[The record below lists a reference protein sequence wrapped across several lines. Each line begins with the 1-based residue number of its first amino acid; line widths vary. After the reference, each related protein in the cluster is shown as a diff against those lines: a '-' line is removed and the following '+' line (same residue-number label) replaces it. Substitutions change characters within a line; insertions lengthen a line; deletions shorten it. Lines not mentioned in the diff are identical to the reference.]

1 MKLLFFIGIVVVLG
15 FGCWALMIRMPGKS
29 YQGILPPLTG
39 AEETLRDQL
48 RRHVRK
54 LAGEIGERNLI
65 QYTAL
70 REAADYVH
78 HSFEQGFEQAGYGNV
93 ERQTYDVAPRSFFGL
108 SEVPEQPLA
117 CANLIAEIPGSEKP
131 AEIVVVGAHYDS
143 VEGSPGANDNA
154 TGVAAVLALARSFA
168 GKKPGRT
175 LRFLAFVNEE
185 PPYFQTPSM
194 GSLVYARRCQ
204 ERQENVVAMLSLE
217 TIGYYSDEPG
227 SQNYPAP
234 LGFFHPSK
242 GNFVA
247 VVGDTSSRR
256 LVRKVIRSFRGS
268 TSFPSQGAATFGS
281 LPGVGW
287 SDHWSFWQAGY
298 SGVMVTDT
306 ALYRYPYYHGA
317 LDTPDK
323 IDYDRLARLVVGIER
338 VIDELAAVRN
348 D

>member
-1 MKLLFFIGIVVVLG
+1 MKLFFFIGIVVVLG
-15 FGCWALMIRMPGKS
+15 FCCWALMIRMPGKS
-29 YQGILPPLTG
+29 YQGPLPPLTA
-39 AEETLRDQL
+39 AEETFRDQL

-78 HSFEQGFEQAGYGNV
+78 HSFEQAGYDV

-131 AEIVVVGAHYDS
+131 AEIVVVGAHFDS

-194 GSLVYARRCQ
+194 GSLVYAKRCQ

-234 LGFFHPSK
+234 LGFFYPSK

-256 LVRKVIRSFRGS
+256 LVRKLIRSFRES
-268 TSFPSQGAATFGS
+268 TQFPSEGAATFGA
-281 LPGVGW
+281 LPGVDW
-287 SDHWSFWQAGY
+287 SDHWSFRQAGY

-306 ALYRYPYYHGA
+306 APFRYAHYHA
-317 LDTPDK
+317 ASDTPDK
-323 IDYDRLARLVVGIER
+323 IDYDRLARLVAGMESVIE
-338 VIDELAAVRN
+338 ELIFVR
-348 D
+348 

>member
-1 MKLLFFIGIVVVLG
+1 MKLFFFIGIVVVLG
-15 FGCWALMIRMPGKS
+15 FCCWALMIRMPGKS
-29 YQGILPPLTG
+29 YQGPLPPLTA
-39 AEETLRDQL
+39 AEETFRDQL

-78 HSFEQGFEQAGYGNV
+78 HSFEQAGYDV

-117 CANLIAEIPGSEKP
+117 CANLIAEIPGSDKP
-131 AEIVVVGAHYDS
+131 AEIVVVGAHFDS

-194 GSLVYARRCQ
+194 GSLVYAKRCQ

-234 LGFFHPSK
+234 LGFFYPSK

-256 LVRKVIRSFRGS
+256 LVRKLIRSFRES
-268 TSFPSQGAATFGS
+268 TQFPSEGAATFGA
-281 LPGVGW
+281 LPGVDW
-287 SDHWSFWQAGY
+287 SDHWSFRQAGY

-306 ALYRYPYYHGA
+306 APFRYAHYHA
-317 LDTPDK
+317 ASDTPDK
-323 IDYDRLARLVVGIER
+323 IDYDRLARLVAGMESVIE
-338 VIDELAAVRN
+338 ELIFVR
-348 D
+348 

>member
-1 MKLLFFIGIVVVLG
+1 MKLFFFIGIVVVLG
-15 FGCWALMIRMPGKS
+15 FCCWALMIRMPGKS
-29 YQGILPPLTG
+29 YQGPLPPLTA
-39 AEETLRDQL
+39 AEETFRDQL

-78 HSFEQGFEQAGYGNV
+78 HSFEQAGYDV

-108 SEVPEQPLA
+108 SEVPERPLA
-117 CANLIAEIPGSEKP
+117 CANLIAEIPGSDKP
-131 AEIVVVGAHYDS
+131 AEIVVVGAHFDS

-194 GSLVYARRCQ
+194 GSLVYAKRCQ

-234 LGFFHPSK
+234 LGFFYPSK

-256 LVRKVIRSFRGS
+256 LVRKLIRSFRES
-268 TSFPSQGAATFGS
+268 TQFPSEGAATFGA
-281 LPGVGW
+281 LPGVDW
-287 SDHWSFWQAGY
+287 SDHWSFRQAGY

-306 ALYRYPYYHGA
+306 APFRYAHYHA
-317 LDTPDK
+317 ASDTPDK
-323 IDYDRLARLVVGIER
+323 IDYDRLARLVAGMESVIE
-338 VIDELAAVRN
+338 ELIFVR
-348 D
+348 

>member
-1 MKLLFFIGIVVVLG
+1 MKLLFFIGLVVVLG
-15 FGCWALMIRMPGKS
+15 FCCWAFMIRMPGKS
-29 YQGILPPLTG
+29 YQGPLAPLTD

-54 LAGEIGERNLI
+54 LACEIGERNLI
-65 QYTAL
+65 HYTAL
-70 REAADYVH
+70 GEAADYVH
-78 HSFEQGFEQAGYGNV
+78 HSFEQAGYDV

-131 AEIVVVGAHYDS
+131 AEIVVVGAHFDS

-185 PPYFQTPSM
+185 PPYFQTASM

-234 LGFFHPSK
+234 LGFFYPST

-247 VVGDTSSRR
+247 FVGDISSRG
-256 LVRKVIRSFRGS
+256 LVRKVIRSFRES
-268 TSFPSQGAATFGS
+268 TQFPSEGAATFGA
-281 LPGVGW
+281 LPGVDW
-287 SDHWSFWQAGY
+287 SDHWSFRQAGY

-306 ALYRYPYYHGA
+306 APFRYAHYHA
-317 LDTPDK
+317 VSDMPDK
-323 IDYDRLARLVVGIER
+323 IDYDRLARLVTGIES
-338 VIDELAAVRN
+338 VIEELIFVR
-348 D
+348 

>member
-15 FGCWALMIRMPGKS
+15 FGCWAFMIRMPGKS
-29 YQGILPPLTG
+29 YQGPLPPLTP
-39 AEETLRDQL
+39 AEETFRDQL

-65 QYTAL
+65 HYTAL
-70 REAADYVH
+70 GEAADYVRR
-78 HSFEQGFEQAGYGNV
+78 SFEQAGYGV

-131 AEIVVVGAHYDS
+131 REIVVVGAHYDS

-154 TGVAAVLALARSFA
+154 TGVAAVLTLARSFG

-185 PPYFQTPSM
+185 PPYFQTTSM
-194 GSLVYARRCQ
+194 GSLAYARRCQ
-204 ERQENVVAMLSLE
+204 ERQEDVVAMLSLE

-234 LGFFHPSK
+234 LGFFYPSK

-256 LVRKVIRSFRGS
+256 LVRKVIRSFRES
-268 TSFPSQGAATFGS
+268 SRFLSEGAATFGS

-298 SGVMVTDT
+298 PAVMVTDT

-323 IDYDRLARLVVGIER
+323 IDYDRLARLVAGMESVIE
-338 VIDELAAVRN
+338 ELIFVR
-348 D
+348 

>member
-1 MKLLFFIGIVVVLG
+1 MKLLVFGAAVVVLG
-15 FGCWALMIRMPGKS
+15 FGCWAFMIRMPGKS
-29 YQGILPPLTG
+29 FQGPLPPLTR
-39 AEETLRDQL
+39 AQETLRDEL
-48 RRHVRK
+48 RRYVEK

-65 QYTAL
+65 QYAAL

-78 HSFEQGFEQAGYGNV
+78 HSFEEAAYKV
-93 ERQTYDVAPRSFFGL
+93 ERQTYDVVPRSIFGL
-108 SEVPEQPLA
+108 DEVPEQPLS
-117 CANLIAEIPGSEKP
+117 CSNLIAEIPGSAKP

-194 GSLVYARRCQ
+194 GSLVYAQRCQ

-234 LGFFHPSK
+234 LGFFYPSK

-247 VVGDTSSRR
+247 FVGDTSSRG
-256 LVRKVIRSFRGS
+256 LVRKVIRSFRES
-268 TSFPSQGAATFGS
+268 SQFPSEGAATFGA

-298 SGVMVTDT
+298 PAVMVTDT
-306 ALYRYPYYHGA
+306 APYRYPHYHGT

-323 IDYDRLARLVVGIER
+323 IEYDRLARVVVGVGR
-338 VIDELAAVRN
+338 VINELAAVCN

>member
-1 MKLLFFIGIVVVLG
+1 MKPLFFIGIVVVLG
-15 FGCWALMIRMPGKS
+15 FCCWALMIRMPGKS
-29 YQGILPPLTG
+29 YQGILPPLTD
-39 AEETLRDQL
+39 AEETFRDQL

-78 HSFEQGFEQAGYGNV
+78 HSFEQAGYGV
-93 ERQTYDVAPRSFFGL
+93 ERQTYDVAPRSFFGS

-131 AEIVVVGAHYDS
+131 QEIVVVGAHYDS

-185 PPYFQTPSM
+185 PPYFQTASM

-234 LGFFHPSK
+234 LGFFYPST

-247 VVGDTSSRR
+247 FVGDISSRG
-256 LVRKVIRSFRGS
+256 LVRKVIRSFRES
-268 TSFPSQGAATFGS
+268 TQFPSEGAATFGS

-298 SGVMVTDT
+298 PGVMVTDT

-323 IDYDRLARLVVGIER
+323 IDYDRLARLVMGIEG
-338 VIDELAAVRN
+338 VIEELIVVR
-348 D
+348 

>member
-1 MKLLFFIGIVVVLG
+1 MKLFFFIGIVVVLG
-15 FGCWALMIRMPGKS
+15 FCCWALMIRMPGKS
-29 YQGILPPLTG
+29 YQGPLPPLTA
-39 AEETLRDQL
+39 AEETFRDQL

-78 HSFEQGFEQAGYGNV
+78 HSFEQAGYDV

-117 CANLIAEIPGSEKP
+117 CANLIAEIPGSDKP
-131 AEIVVVGAHYDS
+131 AEIVVVGAHFDS

-194 GSLVYARRCQ
+194 GSLVYAKRCQ

-234 LGFFHPSK
+234 LGFFYPSK

-256 LVRKVIRSFRGS
+256 LVRKLIRSFRES
-268 TSFPSQGAATFGS
+268 TQFPSEGAATFGA
-281 LPGVGW
+281 LPGVDW
-287 SDHWSFWQAGY
+287 SDHWSFRQAGY
-298 SGVMVTDT
+298 SSVMVTDT
-306 ALYRYPYYHGA
+306 APFRYAHYHA
-317 LDTPDK
+317 ASDTPDK
-323 IDYDRLARLVVGIER
+323 IDYDRLARLVAGMESVIE
-338 VIDELAAVRN
+338 ELIFVR
-348 D
+348 

>member
-29 YQGILPPLTG
+29 YQGPLPPLTR
-39 AEETLRDQL
+39 AEERLREEL
-48 RRHVRK
+48 RRHVEK

-70 REAADYVH
+70 GEAAEYLH
-78 HSFEQGFEQAGYGNV
+78 HSFEEAAYKV

-108 SEVPEQPLA
+108 NEVPEQPLA
-117 CANLIAEIPGSEKP
+117 CHNLAVEIPGSEKP
-131 AEIVVVGAHYDS
+131 REIVVVGAHYDS

-154 TGVAAVLALARSFA
+154 TGVAAVLTLARSFA
-168 GKKPGRT
+168 SKKPGRT

-194 GSLVYARRCQ
+194 GSLAYARRCQ
-204 ERQENVVAMLSLE
+204 ERQEDVVAMLSLE

-234 LGFFHPSK
+234 LGFFYPSK

-268 TSFPSQGAATFGS
+268 SRFPSEGAATFGS

-298 SGVMVTDT
+298 PAVMVTDT
-306 ALYRYPYYHGA
+306 APYRYPNYHGV

-323 IDYDRLARLVVGIER
+323 INYDRLARLVTGIES
-338 VIDELAAVRN
+338 VIEELIVAR
-348 D
+348 

>member
-1 MKLLFFIGIVVVLG
+1 MKPLFFIGIVVVLG
-15 FGCWALMIRMPGKS
+15 FCCWALMIRMPGKS
-29 YQGILPPLTG
+29 YQGILPPLTD
-39 AEETLRDQL
+39 AEETFRDQL

-78 HSFEQGFEQAGYGNV
+78 HSFEQAGYGV
-93 ERQTYDVAPRSFFGL
+93 ERQTYDVAPRSFFGS

-131 AEIVVVGAHYDS
+131 QEIVVVGAHYDS

-185 PPYFQTPSM
+185 PPYFQTASM

-234 LGFFHPSK
+234 LGFFYPST

-247 VVGDTSSRR
+247 FVGDISSRG
-256 LVRKVIRSFRGS
+256 LVRKVIRSFRES
-268 TSFPSQGAATFGS
+268 TQFPSEGAAAFGS

-298 SGVMVTDT
+298 PGVMVTDT

-323 IDYDRLARLVVGIER
+323 IDYDRLARLVMGIEG
-338 VIDELAAVRN
+338 VIEELIVVR
-348 D
+348 

>member
-1 MKLLFFIGIVVVLG
+1 MKPLFFIGIVVLLG

-29 YQGILPPLTG
+29 YQGPLPPLTG

-48 RRHVRK
+48 RRHVQK

-78 HSFEQGFEQAGYGNV
+78 HSFERGFEQAAHGNV
-93 ERQTYDVAPRSFFGL
+93 ERQTYDVEPRSLLGF

-131 AEIVVVGAHYDS
+131 QEIVVVGAHYDS
-143 VEGSPGANDNA
+143 VEGSRGANDNA

-217 TIGYYSDEPG
+217 TIGYYPDEAG

-234 LGFFHPSK
+234 LGFFYPSK

-256 LVRKVIRSFRGS
+256 LVRKVIRSFRES
-268 TSFPSQGAATFGS
+268 TQFPSEGAATFGS

-298 SGVMVTDT
+298 PGVMVTDT

-323 IDYDRLARLVVGIER
+323 IDYDRLARLVTGIER

>member
-1 MKLLFFIGIVVVLG
+1 MKLLVFAGIVVLLG

-29 YQGILPPLTG
+29 YQGPLAPLTR
-39 AEETLRDQL
+39 AEETLRDEL
-48 RRHVRK
+48 RRHVQK

-78 HSFEQGFEQAGYGNV
+78 RSFEQAGYDV

-131 AEIVVVGAHYDS
+131 AEIVVVGAHFDS

-154 TGVAAVLALARSFA
+154 TGVAAVLALARSLA

-185 PPYFQTPSM
+185 PPYFQTSSM

-217 TIGYYSDEPG
+217 TIGYYSDEAG

-234 LGFFHPSK
+234 LGFFYPSK

-256 LVRKVIRSFRGS
+256 LVRKVIRSFRES
-268 TSFPSQGAATFGS
+268 SRFPSEGAATFGS

-298 SGVMVTDT
+298 PALMVTDT

-323 IDYDRLARLVVGIER
+323 IDYDRLARLVAGIER
-338 VIDELAAVRN
+338 VIDELASVRN